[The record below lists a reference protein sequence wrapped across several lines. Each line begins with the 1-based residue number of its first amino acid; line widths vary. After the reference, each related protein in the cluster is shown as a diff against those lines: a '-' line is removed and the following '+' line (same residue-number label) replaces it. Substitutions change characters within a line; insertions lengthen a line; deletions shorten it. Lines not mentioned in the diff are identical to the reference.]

1 MLSGLSFRSAFVSS
15 INSLILSGFPLT
27 SFHLAEANLIP
38 RAILESWSK
47 SRPQSYFRK
56 LKNSFSPSSYSVK
69 IRWGQSWAETSLS
82 TFSWHY
88 ILVCA
93 VVQKHHFF
101 LSFFWYSFCSQPV
114 LFSQLQ
120 NVNKLWNMNR
130 TVHRNERNRTKK
142 VTSHS
147 NWTRALLSDLAHKQ
161 CNCIINPNKAR
172 LFEANNM
179 WLTSL

>member
-93 VVQKHHFF
+93 VVQKYHEMFFFKFF
-101 LSFFWYSFCSQPV
+101 LV
-114 LFSQLQ
+114 LILQ
-120 NVNKLWNMNR
+120 S
-130 TVHRNERNRTKK
+130 TCFIFT
-142 VTSHS
+142 TSKRKQTMEHEPY
-147 NWTRALLSDLAHKQ
+147 RA
-161 CNCIINPNKAR
+161 
-172 LFEANNM
+172 
-179 WLTSL
+179 